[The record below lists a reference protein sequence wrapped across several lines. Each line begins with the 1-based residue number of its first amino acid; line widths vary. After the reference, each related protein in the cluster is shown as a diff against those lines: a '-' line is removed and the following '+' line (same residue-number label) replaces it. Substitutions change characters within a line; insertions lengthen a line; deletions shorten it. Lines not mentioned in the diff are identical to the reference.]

1 MKGCKS
7 NRVDG
12 LDLEVA
18 FVVAGHQIVL
28 MHDVGDEAAF
38 TRKCLPDRLAGFV
51 EFVRGGFEA
60 FDGSQVSLQGERD
73 SDSLFDIHGGCAHAD
88 FSISDSWVV

>member
-1 MKGCKS
+1 MTGFES

-28 MHDVGDEAAF
+28 VRDVGDEAAF
-38 TRKCLPDRLAGFV
+38 TRKCLTNGLAGFV
-51 EFVRGGFEA
+51 EFVRGCFEA

-73 SDSLFDIHGGCAHAD
+73 SDALFDIHGGCAHAD
-88 FSISDSWVV
+88 FSMSDSWVV